1 MIFFFFLC
9 MFRFALHLYSRLA
22 PKGKDQ
28 AWIHA
33 DVIEG
38 IHADV
43 IEGKIYFK
51 CCNKWIKGGGINRFK
66 QQLVVVRGNI
76 APWEADLK
84 FIGEIRLELQQQF
97 DEFEEEK
104 AKQKEMYDH

>member
-1 MIFFFFLC
+1 
-9 MFRFALHLYSRLA
+9 MFIFALHLDSRLA

-38 IHADV
+38 
-43 IEGKIYFK
+43 KMYCK
-51 CCNKWIKGGGINRFK
+51 CCKTWI
-66 QQLVVVRGNI
+66 
-76 APWEADLK
+76 
-84 FIGEIRLELQQQF
+84 IGEIRLELQQQF

>member
-1 MIFFFFLC
+1 
-9 MFRFALHLYSRLA
+9 MFRFALHLDSRLA

-38 IHADV
+38 
-43 IEGKIYFK
+43 KLYCK
-51 CCNKWIKGGGINRFK
+51 YCKKWIKGGGINRLK
-66 QQLVVVRGNI
+66 QQLDAVRGNI
-76 APWEADLK
+76 APWGADLDL
-84 FIGEIRLELQQQF
+84 IGEIRLELQQQF
-97 DEFEEEK
+97 DKFEEEK